1 MFLVARRAEDILN
14 TEDPE
19 ALARAI
25 NELAVLKQSQPTLIT
40 REDQHPFTECA
51 TFSDD
56 IKGFLGFQSGWH
68 FVDQPY
74 LDQGGSLEDF

>member
-40 REDQHPFTECA
+40 RED
-51 TFSDD
+51 
-56 IKGFLGFQSGWH
+56 
-68 FVDQPY
+68 
-74 LDQGGSLEDF
+74 